1 MTAAVNA
8 AIQTFAQLLPL
19 QDHASMTKTVAQ
31 LIESTASAKTE
42 RNSGR
47 KAAVLVNSAVALV
60 FALRRAS
67 TQSRQVAETIGH
79 PSVSLPL
86 ADLLKVYIPPSSV
99 LAGADGCFCR
109 LYSSMEIYFC
119 AGQVVKLW
127 AD

>member
-31 LIESTASAKTE
+31 LVESTASAKTE

-86 ADLLKVYIPPSSV
+86 ADLLKV
-99 LAGADGCFCR
+99 
-109 LYSSMEIYFC
+109 C
-119 AGQVVKLW
+119 AP
-127 AD
+127 